1 VRVTHDEVDLR
12 LRVDRKQE
20 LADRVVAL
28 TLRRAGGGPLPAWA
42 PGAHTDLTVA
52 PGVVRQYSL
61 CGDPADRDAWQ
72 VAVLREEAGTGGS
85 ELVHERLCEGDVLD
99 ARGPRNNFE
108 LLAADRYL
116 FVAGGIGITPIRPM
130 AATAARAG
138 ADWRLHYC
146 GRTRSRMA
154 FADELA
160 GAYGDLVTM
169 HVNDE
174 GSRLDFQ
181 ALLATPERR
190 TLVYCCGPEGLL
202 ELVERLCAAWPVGS
216 LRVERFAPKSQGVP
230 LRNEPFEIEL
240 AQTGTTLTVPPHKSV
255 MEVLEEAGVAI
266 MHSCRE
272 GTCGTCE
279 TVVLE
284 GAVDHR
290 DSVLTPDERAS
301 NDVMFVCVSRAA
313 GPRLLLDL

>member
-1 VRVTHDEVDLR
+1 VHVTHDEVDLR

-28 TLRRAGGGPLPAWA
+28 TLRDAGGGPLPAWA
-42 PGAHTDLTVA
+42 PGAHTDLTLA

-61 CGDPADRDAWQ
+61 CGDPADEDAWQ

-108 LLAADRYL
+108 LLAAGRYL
-116 FVAGGIGITPIRPM
+116 FVAGGIGVTPIRPM
-130 AATAARAG
+130 AAAATRAG

-154 FADELA
+154 FADELV
-160 GAYGDLVTM
+160 GAYGNRVTI
-169 HVNDE
+169 HVDDE
-174 GSRLDFQ
+174 GSRLDFE
-181 ALLATPERR
+181 AILATPERG
-190 TLVYCCGPEGLL
+190 TLIYCCGPEGLL
-202 ELVERLCAAWPVGS
+202 ELVERLGAAWPVGS
-216 LRVERFAPKSQGVP
+216 LRVERFAPKPHGEP
-230 LRNEPFEIEL
+230 LRDEPFEIEL

-255 MEVLEEAGVAI
+255 MEILEEAGVPI

-279 TVVLE
+279 TLVLE
-284 GAVDHR
+284 GVVDHR
-290 DSVLTPDERAS
+290 DSLLTPEERAC

-313 GPRLLLDL
+313 GPRLVLDL